1 MKAARSEAST
11 VALRGAVGRNSV
23 GKAVL
28 QALAGMKAGRGKIEA
43 VRLAAKAVE
52 IKRAVESGAGLTV
65 AKQGSAASLAKRC
78 SHCPKSI

>member
-1 MKAARSEAST
+1 MKVGRSEASI
-11 VALRGAVGRNSV
+11 VALLGAGRNSG
-23 GKAVL
+23 GKAEL
-28 QALAGMKAGRGKIEA
+28 RALAGMKAGHGKIEA

-78 SHCPKSI
+78 SPCPKSI

>member
-1 MKAARSEAST
+1 MKAARSEVST
-11 VALRGAVGRNSV
+11 VALLGAGRSSG
-23 GKAVL
+23 GKAEL
-28 QALAGMKAGRGKIEA
+28 RAHAGMKAGRGKIEA

-65 AKQGSAASLAKRC
+65 AKQESAASLAKRC